1 MEHTTEVFDHIL
13 DIFQPVTLNDMDGVK
28 LMNRVDTKFVLNKNR
43 LADLLQKAQAIY
55 SVLEIDNQRITPYSS
70 LYFDTPDLLMYTMHH
85 NGKRNRYKVRM
96 RVYENSQQTFLE
108 VKHKNNKGRT
118 NKKRVEINYNQ
129 FENREFCEVN
139 FPFLKQ
145 YMPYNPEMLRPTLQN
160 YFRRITL
167 VDKNKTE
174 RITIDIGLKFRNI
187 ENDSVVEMDELVII
201 EIKQDGACKSEF
213 RSILEQSRIF
223 PSSLS
228 KYCLGIVHVNQ
239 SVKSN
244 FLKYKIRRINKI
256 INREYVAN

>member
-13 DIFQPVTLNDMDGVK
+13 FNFHPVTLSDMDGVK

-43 LADLLQKAQAIY
+43 LADLLQKAQANFSI
-55 SVLEIDNQRITPYSS
+55 LEIENQRITPYSS

-129 FENREFCEVN
+129 FEKREFCEAN

-145 YMPYNPEMLRPTLQN
+145 YMPYNPELLTPSLRN

-174 RITIDIGLKFRNI
+174 RITIDIGLKFKSI
-187 ENDSVVEMDELVII
+187 ENDSVAQMDELVII
-201 EIKQDGACKSEF
+201 EIKQNGACKSEF
-213 RSILEQSRIF
+213 RSILEQNRIF

-228 KYCLGIVHVNQ
+228 KYCLGIALVNQ
-239 SVKSN
+239 CIKRN
-244 FLKYKIRRINKI
+244 NLKYKIRRINKI
-256 INREYVAN
+256 TNREYVAN